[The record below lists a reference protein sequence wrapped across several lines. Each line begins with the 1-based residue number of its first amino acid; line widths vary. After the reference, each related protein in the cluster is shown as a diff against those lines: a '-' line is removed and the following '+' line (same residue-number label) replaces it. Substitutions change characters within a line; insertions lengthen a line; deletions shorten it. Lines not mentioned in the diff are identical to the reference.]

1 MQQYT
6 TIFGKGKSALSILA
20 GNFVKEITV
29 KPSST
34 TLSQLII
41 MKKLL
46 TTVMLLGAVTG
57 SAYAQHYDMNRW
69 GDNRGYTAAPYSRYE
84 AEPGMCET
92 NGSFLGQTDDQMYVQ
107 SEASNQQA
115 VSLNNGQSVWW
126 TNDTGAANGVTLRF
140 SLPYGQSGTVGIYVN
155 GQELGR
161 MSVNTDHSWEW
172 NSIHKGSRTN
182 KPEYYSTHGSR
193 KEWARMR
200 FDEEM
205 CLLSRDIQQGERFE
219 LRNLSGATVTV
230 DFVEIEKARHITE
243 QDARNYGW
251 TVWDKSTPL
260 NQLGGDIYIGE
271 GTWSNGFWGADKT
284 IHGAGIFYTR
294 IIGKPEAMPR
304 VTDVRFSNTQ
314 NQRYPNAG
322 DSEGPNGYQDIKC
335 FTSYV
340 YAENCLIEHFTCGA
354 WFNGTNGCTFRHCR
368 IRNNYADGVNFC
380 NGSSNGVVEHCNF
393 RNNGDDDI
401 ASWSNGGWSTGHR
414 VENVTCEHNW
424 RASSL
429 GWFGGG
435 NHTVKN
441 MLIKDGMENGIRCV
455 TDFGGSGFDGNQ
467 PMRYENIAIVHQAC
481 TNGTPGRDGDFWGV
495 DEAALHIEASNNG
508 NVERQIFSNIDIYDS
523 RGDAVFIGGR
533 DDKRINNIEFD
544 GVRVHGVR
552 GKSYTDQ
559 AHKNYYAFY
568 FENARGN
575 ATLKNIEVTGAEV
588 TNFINPDL
596 SSGQMNGFSL
606 TCDGVS
612 NSKADIPAGVK
623 LHLTGLAY
631 SKSVNT
637 FAADNEIMAGEQV
650 KFSVRIDNSS
660 SVSLPADCVVTP
672 RLTID
677 DGTTLSFPRIDTG
690 IAPGESKI
698 VSVNWTATAGGRT
711 VVAELDPQNRLG
723 DAVGTATITK
733 KFNVT
738 ESHYLDLPF
747 TPVGGKDLQALDLR
761 WKLEGQPDSEI
772 GHGPINAG
780 DHVIFSAVIVNAGSE
795 YIDGGQ
801 KIGVKYIVDGQDWDQ
816 NYITWNDNIATLASH
831 ETKLFTVTGGG
842 GQNRPDRAYWLA
854 ENGTHRIRVYMD
866 DTNHIDGENRSNN
879 QPEFNLTIP
888 YGGLV
893 YHPQSEVTLPDDLEG
908 ITNAIGNVSADNDL
922 SADTAW
928 YTLTGIRLDS
938 RPLSP
943 GIYIHNGKK
952 MLVR

>member
-1 MQQYT
+1 MNK
-6 TIFGKGKSALSILA
+6 I
-20 GNFVKEITV
+20 
-29 KPSST
+29 
-34 TLSQLII
+34 
-41 MKKLL
+41 L
-46 TTVMLLGAVTG
+46 TTVLLLGAVTG

-69 GDNRGYTAAPYSRYE
+69 GANRGYTGAPYSRYE

-92 NGSFLGQTDDQMYVQ
+92 NGNFLGRTDDQMYVQ

-115 VSLNNGQSVWW
+115 VELYDGRSVWW
-126 TNDTGAANGVTLRF
+126 TNDTGDANGVTLRF
-140 SLPYGQSGTVGIYVN
+140 SLPYGQSGTVGFYVD

-161 MSVNTDHSWEW
+161 MAVTTDHSWEW
-172 NSIHKGSRTN
+172 NDVHQGSRTN
-182 KPEYYSTHGSR
+182 KPEYYSTHGSQ
-193 KEWARMR
+193 KAWARMR

-205 CLLSRDIQQGERFE
+205 CLLSRDIRQGEKFE

-243 QDARNYGW
+243 QDARNNGW

-260 NQLGGDIYIGE
+260 NQLSGEIYIGE

-294 IIGKPEAMPR
+294 IIGKPESMPR

-335 FTSYV
+335 FTGYI

-354 WFNGTNGCTFRHCR
+354 WFEGTHGCTFRHCR

-401 ASWSNGGWSTGHR
+401 ASWSKDGWSNGHR

-435 NHTVKN
+435 NHIVKN

-455 TDFGGSGFDGNQ
+455 TDFAGHGFSGDQ
-467 PMRYENIAIVHQAC
+467 PMRYENIAIVHQGC
-481 TNGTPGRDGDFWGV
+481 PYGTPGRDGDFWGV

-508 NVERQIFSNIDIYDS
+508 NVERHIFNNIDIYDS

-533 DDKRINNIEFD
+533 DDKRINNIEID
-544 GVRVHGVR
+544 GMRIHGVR

-559 AHKNYYAFY
+559 SHKNYYAFY

-575 ATLKNIEVTGAEV
+575 ATLKNIEVNDAEI
-588 TNFINPDL
+588 TNFTNPDL
-596 SSGQMNGFSL
+596 SSGSMNGFEL
-606 TCDGVS
+606 VCDGVS
-612 NSKADIPAGVK
+612 NSKADVPAGVR

-637 FAADNEIMAGEQV
+637 FAADNEIKAGDNIR
-650 KFSVRIDNSS
+650 FSIRIDNSS
-660 SVSLPADCVVTP
+660 SVALPGGCVVAP
-672 RLTID
+672 RLTLD
-677 DGTTLSFPRIDTG
+677 DGTTLTFPRIDSG
-690 IAPGESKI
+690 IAPNESKI
-698 VSVNWTATAGGRT
+698 VSVDWTATAGGRT
-711 VVAELDPQNRLG
+711 AVAELDPQNRLG
-723 DAVGTATITK
+723 DAVGTGSITK
-733 KFNVT
+733 RFNVT
-738 ESHYLDLPF
+738 ECDYRDLPF

-761 WKLEGQPDSEI
+761 WKLKDQSDDEI

-780 DHVIFSAVIVNAGSE
+780 DRVVFSAVIVNAGSE
-795 YIDGGQ
+795 TVYSVFKDNKK
-801 KIGVKYIVDGQDWDQ
+801 KIGIKFMVDGQDYNS
-816 NYITWNDNIATLASH
+816 NYITWNDDDRTLRPH
-831 ETKLFTVTGGG
+831 EIQLFTITGGG
-842 GQNRPDRAYWLA
+842 GSGRPDRDYWLA
-854 ENGTHRIRVYMD
+854 ENGTHTITVYID
-866 DTNHIDGENRSNN
+866 DTDHIDGENKSNN
-879 QPEFNLTIP
+879 KPDFKLTIP
-888 YGGLV
+888 HGGLM
-893 YHPQSEVTLPDDLEG
+893 YHPQDDVTLSDDLSG
-908 ITNAIGNVSADNDL
+908 ITNAIENVSAD
-922 SADTAW
+922 SERVTDTAW
-928 YTLTGIRLDS
+928 YTLTGIRLAEQ
-938 RPLSP
+938 PITP

-952 MLVR
+952 ILVR